1 MSATRAQPDVSSLP
15 GEGTLPGLAYR
26 NAVVRPDAVA
36 LRQKDFG
43 IWQVTT
49 WSEYLDC
56 VRGVALMLDEA
67 GLRPGDRAIVVADNE
82 PAWLFADLGIQASG
96 ALSVAAYPTQVAS
109 EIIYIMQ
116 HSQARTAFCGDQE
129 QVDKLR
135 DNRDELPELTSIV
148 VFDMKG
154 CAEYQDP
161 MIVPFAD
168 FVARGKAL
176 HEQNPERFDQLLS
189 AVSSDD
195 IAYVGYTSGT
205 TGKPKG
211 ALLRHSNQV
220 TMAEELARWAGLTD
234 RDRDFC
240 HFPLCHPAVRVC
252 DAYPALV
259 TGHSV
264 NFPESVE
271 TVTEDMAEIA
281 PTFILGTPRVYEVM
295 KADVEVR
302 NNRAAWVKRKVYSW
316 GQAALA
322 RVLDRR
328 LQGRSRPFDR
338 VQRFL
343 AHWLVGHWVL
353 DKLGLV
359 KIRYACCGGSSVSP
373 ELLKFFWALG
383 VPIFETYGQ
392 SETSGVA
399 FSQRSYS
406 DLGTAGWVLPCME
419 ERITEEGELQI
430 RGGGIFA
437 GYLNDPAKTAEVF
450 VDGDWYRTG
459 DIARHDEQGRLVMI
473 DREKHVITSGAGD
486 ELSPSELENQL
497 RLSPYISNA
506 MVIGEGRPFMS
517 ALLQIE
523 YETVAEW
530 AQDRGLAFT
539 TFRSLTE
546 LAEVRSL
553 LAGEVRKA
561 NVFLTQEKQVVEFRL
576 LPRELDPD
584 DDEITPTRK
593 VKRQVVARRFSALV
607 EEMYTGELA
616 ATSGA
621 E

>member
-1 MSATRAQPDVSSLP
+1 MSAKHPGQDESSLP
-15 GEGTLPGLAYR
+15 GQDTLPGLVYR
-26 NAVVRPDAVA
+26 NAIVRPDAVA
-36 LRQKDFG
+36 LRHKDFG
-43 IWQVTT
+43 IWQITT
-49 WSEYLDC
+49 WAGYLEG
-56 VRGVALMLDEA
+56 VRGVALALEEA
-67 GLRPGDRAIVVADNE
+67 GLHPGDRAIVVADNE
-82 PAWLFADLGIQASG
+82 PAWLLADLGIQASG
-96 ALSVAAYPTQVAS
+96 GLSVAAYPTQVAS
-109 EIIYIMQ
+109 EIVYIMQ
-116 HSQARTAFCGDQE
+116 HSQARVAFCGDQE

-135 DNRDELPELTSIV
+135 DNRDELPELTAII

-161 MIVPFAD
+161 MIVPFTD
-168 FVARGKAL
+168 FVARGKEL
-176 HEQNPERFDQLLS
+176 HAQLPDRFDQLLS
-189 AVSSDD
+189 AVSHDD

-220 TMAEELARWAGLTD
+220 IMAEELAKWAGLTE
-234 RDRDFC
+234 RDRDLC

-271 TVTEDMAEIA
+271 TVTEDMVELA

-295 KADVEVR
+295 KADVEIR
-302 NNRAAWVKRKVYSW
+302 NNRASWLKRKVYAW
-316 GQAALA
+316 GEGALA
-322 RVLDRR
+322 RVLERR
-328 LQGRSRPFDR
+328 LKGRSRPYDA
-338 VQRFL
+338 VLRFV
-343 AHWLVGHWVL
+343 AYWLVGYWVL

-359 KIRYACCGGSSVSP
+359 RIQYACCGGSSVSP

-419 ERITEEGELQI
+419 ERLADDGELQL

-437 GYLNDPAKTAEVF
+437 GYLNDPTKTAEVF

-459 DIARHDEQGRLVMI
+459 DIAKYDEQGRMVVI

-486 ELSPSELENQL
+486 ELSPSELENKL
-497 RLSPYISNA
+497 RLSPYVSNA
-506 MVIGEGRPFMS
+506 MVVGERRPFMS

-530 AQDRGLAFT
+530 AQGHGLAFT

-546 LAEVRSL
+546 LEEVRSL
-553 LAGEVRKA
+553 LADEVRKA
-561 NVFLTQEKQVVEFRL
+561 NVFLTKEKEITGFRL

-593 VKRQVVARRFSALV
+593 VKREVVARRFAALI
-607 EEMYTGELA
+607 EEMYTDELT
-616 ATSGA
+616 ATPRP